1 MKDVKDGWLDVWVG
15 WVDKIKKAIQE
26 EEPNSCNKIRHE
38 SVMYRDCEETEIY
51 SGSNISLLIK
61 N

>member
-26 EEPNSCNKIRHE
+26 EEPNSCIK
-38 SVMYRDCEETEIY
+38 SGMKVLCTETVRKLKYIVGVIY
-51 SGSNISLLIK
+51 HY
-61 N
+61 